1 MELDQETVMNLGDA
15 AADNLYPALF
25 QCFTIILCGWVVMH
39 CSKFTVVFIKIIYH
53 PLIRTYGNRSFNFRY
68 IAGRLNVVSST
79 ESKGIATFVGTF
91 ALPSLIFVSLARLDF
106 TTVNWTFLLAILL
119 AKGVIFLGVIV
130 VTVSV
135 SKPIHFG
142 RAGIFAIFCTQS
154 NDFALGYPISEFITF
169 VFKSTSYLNW
179 TLIFMIFFSQCYL
192 WKNTSGICSLL
203 IFDGSDITSN
213 TEPNSFCFDGS

>member
-1 MELDQETVMNLGDA
+1 
-15 AADNLYPALF
+15 
-25 QCFTIILCGWVVMH
+25 MH
-39 CSKFTVVFIKIIYH
+39 CSKFTVLFIKIIYL
-53 PLIRTYGNRSFNFRY
+53 PLIRTYGNRRFNFRY

-154 NDFALGYPISEFITF
+154 NDFALGYPISEFIF
-169 VFKSTSYLNW
+169 LCVQIYKLFKLNTNFYDIFQSMLFMKEHIRNMLSTY
-179 TLIFMIFFSQCYL
+179 I
-192 WKNTSGICSLL
+192 
-203 IFDGSDITSN
+203 
-213 TEPNSFCFDGS
+213 